1 MTILIDISLT
11 TIPPR
16 FSKIGKTL
24 NSLLNQTTKIQNIWL
39 NIPRNYKRFPKWDGV
54 LPEVPN
60 GIKIHR
66 INEDLGPASKI
77 LPILNNPSAEEYILY
92 CDDDWE
98 YEPTWAETF
107 VFHKGKKQSAIA
119 ASTFDVE
126 RLRKKNGVIAQGFG
140 GVLIRK
146 NFFLMADTIIDK
158 SFTWVDDIWLSAC
171 LCKNR
176 IKVLKNV
183 EASTLYRCSISDKH
197 ELQNSSFNSMKR
209 ADLNKIASNRATEIF
224 GIWK

>member
-1 MTILIDISLT
+1 M
-11 TIPPR
+11 
-16 FSKIGKTL
+16 
-24 NSLLNQTTKIQNIWL
+24 
-39 NIPRNYKRFPKWDGV
+39 
-54 LPEVPN
+54 PN

-183 EASTLYRCSISDKH
+183 EASTLYRCSIGDKH